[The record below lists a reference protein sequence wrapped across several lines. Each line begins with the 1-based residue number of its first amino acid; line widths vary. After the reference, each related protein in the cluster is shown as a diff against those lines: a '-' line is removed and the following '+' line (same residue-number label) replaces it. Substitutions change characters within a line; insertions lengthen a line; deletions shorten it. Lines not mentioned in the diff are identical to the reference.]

1 MAKDGVNRS
10 IKIGQPSIF
19 GRIGT
24 GIGKGLGEAL
34 PKEMERGRLASGLK
48 QLGEQKGQTP
58 FQQFAGLA
66 STPGITPQMLQSGGE
81 LLRQQA
87 YLDALRNQFKEQGG
101 PKTGQGNYVPTKEES
116 TRPVKGEVPTL
127 ATPEDTAQ
135 SYKSYIP
142 PTEQQERANAFENF
156 NENPARYGYD
166 FDNALQEQ
174 KAITGRNQQIQ
185 QAHQT
190 QEATA
195 VAKEE
200 KLKGAFDKEAAR
212 LGIVPIGTDKA
223 PANFD
228 PKLYQMFEERLLN
241 SILPKSEGGE
251 GLTQE
256 QATKK
261 YSGDLLQA
269 FRNYQD
275 LEKVTAWSP
284 REFNRQVDAVQ
295 KNFAHFGQPAKQVI
309 MDKLIAEQQVSP
321 SYAAH
326 KAYPI
331 KKGAMPT
338 LGKLGIKVGT
348 PTISGVSIP
357 RVNDATYAQLK
368 KEMGKE
374 NSPLS
379 VAYELNQQSQ
389 DPRGWLN
396 YLDNHRD
403 DLEVWQADHLTKNL
417 NVFDLKDAWL
427 KAWE

>member
-1 MAKDGVNRS
+1 MSKGGVNRS
-10 IKIGQPSIF
+10 IKLGQPSIF

-34 PKEMERGRLASGLK
+34 PKEMERGRLATGLK
-48 QLGEQKGQTP
+48 QLGEQKDQTP

-66 STPGITPQMLQSGGE
+66 STPGVTPQMLQSGGE

-87 YLDALRNQFKEQGG
+87 YLNALKNQYEVQGG
-101 PKTGQGNYVPTKEES
+101 PKAGQGNYMPTKEDLS
-116 TRPVKGEVPTL
+116 RQVKGEVPTL
-127 ATPEDTAQ
+127 ATPEDTSQ

-142 PTEQQERANAFENF
+142 PTEQQERQDAYENF
-156 NENPARYGYD
+156 NSNPARYNYD
-166 FDNALQEQ
+166 YENALQER
-174 KAITGRNQQIQ
+174 KAITGRNQEIQ
-185 QAHQT
+185 KAHQT

-200 KLKGAFDKEAAR
+200 KLKGAFDKEATR
-212 LGIVPIGTDKA
+212 LGIVPIGEN
-223 PANFD
+223 ANFD
-228 PKLYQMFEERLLN
+228 PKLYQMFEERILN
-241 SILPKSEGGE
+241 SILPKSEGGG

-261 YSGDLLQA
+261 YSDQLRET

-275 LEKVTAWSP
+275 LGTVSSWSP
-284 REFNRQVDAVQ
+284 REFNRRVDAIQ
-295 KNFAHFGQPAKQVI
+295 KNFSEFGQPAKQVI
-309 MDKLIAEQQVSP
+309 MDKLIKEQQVSP

-331 KKGAMPT
+331 KSGEVPT
-338 LGKLGIKVGT
+338 INKLGLKVGT
-348 PTISGVSIP
+348 PTISGVSLP

-368 KEMGKE
+368 KEMGKG

-379 VAYELNQQSQ
+379 IAYELQQKGQ
-389 DPRGWLN
+389 DPRGWLK
-396 YLDNHRD
+396 YLNDHRS

-417 NVFDLKDAWL
+417 NVFDLKDMWL
-427 KAWE
+427 RAWE

>member
-1 MAKDGVNRS
+1 MAQY
-10 IKIGQPSIF
+10 IKQGNIF
-19 GRIGT
+19 GRIGS
-24 GIGKGLGEAL
+24 GLGKGLAEQI
-34 PKEMERGRLASGLK
+34 PKEIERTRLASGLK
-48 QLGEQKGQTP
+48 QAAEQGGTP
-58 FQQFAGLA
+58 YQQFAA
-66 STPGITPQMLQSGGE
+66 IAPYAYDKPQVLQTAGE
-81 LLRQQA
+81 LLRQDA
-87 YLDALRNQFKEQGG
+87 YLKAIKNQYEGQGG
-101 PKTGQGNYVPTKEES
+101 PKAGKAGYTPTQEDLSK
-116 TRPVKGEVPTL
+116 PVKGEVPTL

-142 PTEQQERANAFENF
+142 PTEQEERKDAFENF
-156 NENPARYGYD
+156 NANPARYNYD
-166 FDNALQEQ
+166 FENALQER

-200 KLKGAFDKEAAR
+200 KIKEAFDKEAKR
-212 LGIVPIGTDKA
+212 LGIIPVGDAKGEIK
-223 PANFD
+223 ANFD

-241 SILPKSEGGE
+241 SILPKSDGGE

-261 YSGDLLQA
+261 YSGDLLTA

-275 LEKVTAWSP
+275 LGKVTSWSP

-309 MDKLIAEQQVSP
+309 MDRLIAEQQVSP

-331 KKGAMPT
+331 KKGDMPT
-338 LGKLGIKVGT
+338 INKLGIKVGT
-348 PTISGVSIP
+348 PTISGVSMP
-357 RVNDATYAQLK
+357 MVNDATYAQLK

-379 VAYELNQQSQ
+379 VGYELEQKGQSA
-389 DPRGWLN
+389 RGWLN
-396 YLDNHRD
+396 YLNNHRD

-417 NVFDLKDAWL
+417 NVFDLKDMWL
-427 KAWE
+427 RAWE